1 MDEVLPTLYR
11 NALKTSQ
18 PKIAMKNPPFATYS
32 KFLLQKAD
40 ISHDI

>member
-1 MDEVLPTLYR
+1 MDEVLPTSYW
-11 NALKTSQ
+11 NATKLSQ
-18 PKIAMKNPPFATYS
+18 PKIAMKNPPFTTYS